1 MTKGDITQNYCGNI
15 LCVLCV
21 SQTTRALCKKKYLSC
36 TTSLRCTCV
45 IVFTGDDSSIKR
57 LAPDRTMFIQ
67 RCHP

>member
-21 SQTTRALCKKKYLSC
+21 SQTTRAL
-36 TTSLRCTCV
+36 RCTCV
-45 IVFTGDDSSIKR
+45 IASTGDDSSIKR